1 MQVLDVDLSSVVT
14 SQEDG
19 TTPLVGRAEFQS
31 ENVLGRRWEFEDSAS
46 TLIYMRKTKWNIEQV
61 SAAGQ
66 QVNETNMIQQAGLR
80 MTWVAHLLF
89 LNKIVLLFLDNFSFF
104 FFKSA
109 LILLSIAK
117 TKQIYILEAFGVMN
131 EWFK

>member
-46 TLIYMRKTKWNIEQV
+46 TLIYMRKTKWKIEQV

-89 LNKIVLLFLDNFSFF
+89 FLKFF
-104 FFKSA
+104 VIFRQF
-109 LILLSIAK
+109 
-117 TKQIYILEAFGVMN
+117 
-131 EWFK
+131 